1 MKSPKN
7 CHTLMTGD
15 NEISPQVIEKKSE
28 KKRSGEKV
36 SRKRGRNAK
45 TETWGLRHDRDMNQ
59 TIKAYQRKL
68 KRKNN
73 WTIIAIL
80 TLFLTLYFNF
90 ILKIKCI

>member
-15 NEISPQVIEKKSE
+15 NEISPQVIEKKTE

-45 TETWGLRHDRDMNQ
+45 TETS
-59 TIKAYQRKL
+59 
-68 KRKNN
+68 
-73 WTIIAIL
+73 
-80 TLFLTLYFNF
+80 
-90 ILKIKCI
+90 